1 MKIKIKFYSGTQW
14 QPSVTPKLE
23 VWDTRSWTSR
33 QFWTTKWELP
43 HDKMTLS
50 FDMYNTSPNICST
63 HTFLITREL
72 FYLVFRQ
79 DLAMYVRLVWNLLCS
94 LGWPQTHN
102 AYFSLEGSRI
112 TGMFH
117 CTWPGLDL
125 NLREQTPGSYICET
139 RYFSTGL

>member
-1 MKIKIKFYSGTQW
+1 
-14 QPSVTPKLE
+14 
-23 VWDTRSWTSR
+23 
-33 QFWTTKWELP
+33 
-43 HDKMTLS
+43 
-50 FDMYNTSPNICST
+50 
-63 HTFLITREL
+63 
-72 FYLVFRQ
+72 
-79 DLAMYVRLVWNLLCS
+79 MYVRLVWNLLCS

-139 RYFSTGL
+139 QYFSTGLQLSPFLCFVLRQVVIKYLLWP